1 MENRQG
7 LMFASSLPK
16 NQKIHRPS
24 RSIRALGPMLFGRE
38 WIVNDT
44 QGLKTCPQG
53 RKREPCGPSE
63 KCQHKTPN
71 PEFCASRRYSH
82 DPNSNRAIQHGT
94 NIGGAKYRTVIDMTT
109 GAQDTLATRMAELRA
124 FAATRATHA
133 RAFRMDQLKAL
144 REIFVDYSQDL
155 QDALWQDIGKSAEQ
169 TSQSEFVPV
178 KDEISYAMLHL
189 TDWMEPQPR
198 PIPYGLRPGKAM
210 VKPRPL
216 GVIGI
221 VGNWTHPFY
230 TLMAPLV
237 GAVAAGNC
245 VVLKP
250 SMHTPRTAKLLGSI
264 LPEYLNPRSI
274 ITVTGAEDALDDLV
288 AQPLDHL
295 FFTGSESLGRRVY
308 QHAAQQLTPVTL
320 QLGGKSPV
328 IVVDGTDWKTIGRR
342 IAYGKFAN
350 AGQSLVSPDY
360 LVAVGYDVAAK
371 VQQGVIDAIEEFYG
385 PSPETAK
392 QFGRI
397 ITAKHT
403 QRLVD
408 LIRATTKGA
417 VGATP
422 ARLVH
427 GGKYNIESAFLA
439 PTVLAD
445 VHPNSVIMQEQ
456 ILGPVLPILVVD
468 TYDEA
473 VEFANSKPTAPA
485 AYLFSERR
493 RIRKDFMHRINAGA
507 AVMNATIIQA
517 ALPSLPHNLT
527 GSAGFGTW
535 GGYESFRL
543 FSQYRTHLYK
553 PTRLDT
559 LQAAYPPTPTF
570 GQRFIDRLK

>member
-1 MENRQG
+1 
-7 LMFASSLPK
+7 
-16 NQKIHRPS
+16 
-24 RSIRALGPMLFGRE
+24 
-38 WIVNDT
+38 
-44 QGLKTCPQG
+44 
-53 RKREPCGPSE
+53 
-63 KCQHKTPN
+63 
-71 PEFCASRRYSH
+71 
-82 DPNSNRAIQHGT
+82 
-94 NIGGAKYRTVIDMTT
+94 MTT
-109 GAQDTLATRMAELRA
+109 GSHDTLSARIVELKA
-124 FAATRATHA
+124 FAATRATHS
-133 RAFRMDQLKAL
+133 RSFRMDQLKGL
-144 REIFVDYSQDL
+144 REVFEDYTEDI
-155 QDALWQDIGKSAEQ
+155 QDALWQDIGKSAAQ
-169 TSQSEFVPV
+169 TDQTEFVPV

-198 PIPYGLRPGKAM
+198 SIPYGLRPGKAM

-216 GVIGI
+216 GVVGI
-221 VGNWTHPFY
+221 VGHWAHPFY
-230 TLMAPLV
+230 TLLAPLV

-245 VVLKP
+245 MVLKP
-250 SMHTPRTAKLLGSI
+250 SMHAPRTAKLLGSI

-274 ITVTGAEDALDDLV
+274 VTVTGGAEALDELV

-295 FFTGSESLGRRVY
+295 FFTGSESLGRHVY
-308 QHAAQQLTPVTL
+308 QRAAAQLTPVTL

-328 IVVDGTDWKTIGRR
+328 IVVDGSDWKTIGRR
-342 IAYGKFAN
+342 IAYGKFTN

-360 LVAVGYDVAAK
+360 LIAVGYDVAAK

-385 PSPETAK
+385 PSPGESK

-397 ITAKHT
+397 ITAQHT

-439 PTVLAD
+439 PTILAD
-445 VHPNSVIMQEQ
+445 VHPNSAIMQEQ

-473 VEFANSKPTAPA
+473 IEFANSKPTAPA

-507 AVMNATIIQA
+507 AVMNATIIQTV
-517 ALPSLPHNLT
+517 LPSLPHNFT
-527 GSAGFGTW
+527 GGAGFGTW
-535 GGYESFRL
+535 GGHESFRL
-543 FSQYRTHLYK
+543 FSQYRTHFYK

-559 LQAAYPPTPTF
+559 LQAAYPPDPTY
-570 GQRFIDRLK
+570 GQRMIDRLK